1 MATAALS
8 ATMPGSDSQKSLSL
22 LNVRAFGCL
31 WAFHMLE
38 SPRAPIYVP
47 ICLDDLSKKNLQMVF
62 PKALELGRPGAPPAT
77 AALAKADLTC
87 VDWKLAEAADI
98 LVDFHSFPEFP

>member
-1 MATAALS
+1 MCARLVAYGRSTCWKAQELQFMSQFVWMIS
-8 ATMPGSDSQKSLSL
+8 A
-22 LNVRAFGCL
+22 
-31 WAFHMLE
+31 
-38 SPRAPIYVP
+38 
-47 ICLDDLSKKNLQMVF
+47 KKNLQMVF